1 MSSIKYKLRKLSVP
15 NCGTRRANGLHNFPT
30 DLDQRNEWMKK
41 CGLNKINSSSRICS
55 LHFNRNDYL
64 KKKLKIG
71 SIPSQNLPVRHFSKN
86 QASKNNDIFCIF

>member
-1 MSSIKYKLRKLSVP
+1 MSSIKYKLRKCSVP
-15 NCGTRRANGLHNFPT
+15 NCGTKRANGLHHFPT
-30 DLDQRNEWMKK
+30 DLDQRNKWIEK

-71 SIPSQNLPVRHFSKN
+71 SIPSQNLPVRNYSKK
-86 QASKNNDIFCIF
+86 QASLINDIFCMF